1 MRETASASGAGFTR
15 PASRGKGAVPAAW
28 MPDGRTPPAGSQ
40 PRRGQLLIYF
50 AALAALAAIPIHL
63 YWALGG
69 TWGLPGGAA
78 TASLPGIRAT
88 NIAVSVLLACGAAF
102 LYGLTRPWSRRPPV
116 LLMLAPVW
124 AAAVVCIS
132 HGLFGIVTKG
142 LYVAGMHSAVSWPE
156 HDLTAAQKN
165 LAAVRDL
172 AVFEPWFLIQGLL
185 LALAGR
191 WLARTAAGRR
201 RWTLSLV
208 LGIVLVDAF
217 GIVLAITHHHF
228 TVS

>member
-1 MRETASASGAGFTR
+1 MRETAEASSAGFTR
-15 PASRGKGAVPAAW
+15 RESRAKAAAPAVR

-40 PRRGQLLIYF
+40 PRHGQLLTC
-50 AALAALAAIPIHL
+50 LAAMATLAAIPIHL

-88 NIAVSVLLACGAAF
+88 NIAVSVVLACGAAF
-102 LYGLTRPWSRRPPV
+102 LYGLTRPWSRRPPAV
-116 LLMLAPVW
+116 LMLAPVW
-124 AAAVVCIS
+124 TAAVVCIS

-142 LYVAGMHSAVSWPE
+142 LYAAGVHSAVSWPE

-165 LAAVRDL
+165 LAALRDL
-172 AVFEPWFLIQGLL
+172 GVFEPWFLIQGLL

-191 WLARTAAGRR
+191 WLARTATGRR

-208 LGIVLVDAF
+208 AAIVLVDAF
-217 GIVLAITHHHF
+217 GIVLAVTHHHL